1 MWVWVG
7 FALRAASLRSLENRN
22 GWNVCMESYMAVNP
36 WVKWPQVFWSYWPLC
51 LSFHITWGNA
61 WGITHHPFALS
72 PFTYSAHKQKGTL
85 VFMNIRCLIHLRNF
99 SQCSLC
105 NKNPLEFWKMALQ
118 CKASA
123 LWDERWEKE
132 LHFGDVMMLTL
143 RAADSPF
150 PLKSSTK
157 KKESDYNSL
166 FHGTW
171 QAQELLWHFHHS
183 TWSNYVTGFFF
194 VKQFANL

>member
-1 MWVWVG
+1 MEFVIWTFLWLAVIHNYDQTYSWNSMKQLYVTLIKMDEMSVWN
-7 FALRAASLRSLENRN
+7 LI
-22 GWNVCMESYMAVNP
+22 
-36 WVKWPQVFWSYWPLC
+36 WPLC
-51 LSFHITWGNA
+51 LSFHITWGNT

-72 PFTYSAHKQKGTL
+72 PFTYSGHKQKGTL

-105 NKNPLEFWKMALQ
+105 NKDPLEFWKMALQ
-118 CKASA
+118 RKASA

-132 LHFGDVMMLTL
+132 LHFGDVMMLIL
-143 RAADSPF
+143 WAADSPF

-171 QAQELLWHFHHS
+171 QAQELL
-183 TWSNYVTGFFF
+183 
-194 VKQFANL
+194 